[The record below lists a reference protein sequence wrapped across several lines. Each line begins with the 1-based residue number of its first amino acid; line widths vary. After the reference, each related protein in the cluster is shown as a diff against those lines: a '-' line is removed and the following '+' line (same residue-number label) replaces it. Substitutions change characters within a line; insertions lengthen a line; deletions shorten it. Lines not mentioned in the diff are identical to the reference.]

1 MDRLL
6 TALTATA
13 DPTRLRLL
21 ALGARGAFCVNDFC
35 EILGQSQPR
44 LSRHVKLLCDAGL
57 LERNREGV
65 NAWLT
70 LAQGEAGALVRD
82 ILKRADH
89 DDPLFAADRRGAT
102 RVLAERARDASEKFR
117 RNGADWDEMRALDL
131 PAAAVED
138 AVLHLLPEQ
147 NVGRALDIGTGTGRL
162 LEVLAPRL
170 ATGLG
175 IDASR
180 TMLALARVRL
190 AKPEFSHVS
199 VKLADM
205 YALPLRDA
213 SFDLVLLQMVLHYA
227 EDAAKAVAEARRV
240 LAPGGTV
247 LVVDLVPH
255 DRVELRESMAHRAL
269 GFSDTAMG
277 DLLREG
283 GLRMLHAKS
292 VGGGKLTVRI
302 WCCEA
307 SGSQPAREMEFFE
320 AAS

>member
-6 TALTATA
+6 TALTAAA

-44 LSRHVKLLCDAGL
+44 LSRHVRLLCEAGL
-57 LERNREGV
+57 LERTREGV

-82 ILKRADH
+82 ILKRLDQ
-89 DDPLFAADRRGAT
+89 DDPLFASDRRGAA

-131 PAAAVED
+131 PG
-138 AVLHLLPEQ
+138 HG
-147 NVGRALDIGTGTGRL
+147 VGRALDIGTGTGRL

-170 ATGLG
+170 SAGLG

-247 LVVDLVPH
+247 LVVDLAPH
-255 DRVELRESMAHRAL
+255 DRAELRERMAHRAL
-269 GFSDTAMG
+269 GFSDSTMAG
-277 DLLREG
+277 LLREG
-283 GLRMLHAKS
+283 GLRALGAQS
-292 VGGGKLTVRI
+292 VAGGPLTVRI

-307 SGSQPAREMEFFE
+307 SGGQPAREMEFFE
-320 AAS
+320 AAQ